1 MIKLNN
7 QKIEIN
13 YFSDGTFKF
22 LNCPVLQKEQV
33 SIHWFF
39 ENNEEL
45 LVLYMLTKHL
55 RTNYDIKKM
64 HLFMPYIPNNK
75 IEQVEHSESEV
86 FCLKYFCDI
95 INDMKF
101 DAVYVMHPHSNVSM
115 ALLNNCFLDKT
126 YVFILTD
133 LIKILSPDY
142 LFYSNENCRKHI
154 EHFIPHPYIFGVE
167 YNSGEKLQNIETE
180 IITNNTDLK
189 GKTILLIEDLI
200 SDGNNLLLNLKKLK
214 DMGVG
219 ECNIFATHTEDT
231 IFNGELL
238 NCDLFTHIYTTNS
251 ILTKKHNKI
260 AAYDLKEEKT
270 LNPIS
275 NDESLKEDS

>member
-1 MIKLNN
+1 MIRLND
-7 QKIEIN
+7 QKIDIN
-13 YFSDGTFKF
+13 YFSDGSFKL
-22 LNCPVLQKEQV
+22 LNCPALQKEQV
-33 SIHWFF
+33 SIHWLF

-64 HLFMPYIPNNK
+64 NLFMPYIPNNK
-75 IEQVEHSESEV
+75 LDHVEHSESEI

-126 YVFILTD
+126 YVFILAD
-133 LIKILSPDY
+133 LIKILKPDY

-154 EHFIPHPYIFGVE
+154 ENFITHPYIFE
-167 YNSGEKLQNIETE
+167 INYNSGENLQTEENE
-180 IITNNTDLK
+180 IITNGIDLK
-189 GKTILLIEDLI
+189 NKTILLVEDSI
-200 SDGNNLLLNLKKLK
+200 SDGNNLLVSLKKLK
-214 DMGVG
+214 EMGVG
-219 ECNIFATHTEDT
+219 KCNIFATHTENT

-238 NCDLFTHIYTTNS
+238 NCDLFSHLYTTNS
-251 ILTKKHNKI
+251 ILTKKHDKI
-260 AAYDLKEEKT
+260 AIYDLD
-270 LNPIS
+270 NIAQ
-275 NDESLKEDS
+275 N